1 MTNTKH
7 LSRLMKLSWD
17 IQRNRRST
25 RAKALSA
32 AWAIFSNEDV
42 TIYYLVTKLNHR
54 RPLRPQAMNQIALFP
69 NS

>member
-1 MTNTKH
+1 MTNTKQ

-17 IQRNRRST
+17 IQRNRRNN

-42 TIYYLVTKLNHR
+42 TVFYLVTKLNHHK
-54 RPLRPQAMNQIALFP
+54 PLKPQALNQMALFP
-69 NS
+69 HQ